1 MILTESRLR
10 ELTSHA
16 VILDEARV
24 QTRTFSETNS
34 RLSVFLSHKHSNIE
48 YLERIRYILESLN
61 ASVYVDWTDP
71 SMQHPTDRNTA
82 EALKRKI
89 ERYDKFI
96 FIATDAAMAS
106 RWCNWEIGYGDAY
119 KYSQDKIAIFPIKQD
134 NRVWEGNEYLQLYPS
149 IEYFDGTTK
158 YKNGTP
164 IPEGFYV
171 YYHFRREIIPLIRWI
186 SK

>member
-1 MILTESRLR
+1 MWIGLTL
-10 ELTSHA
+10 L
-16 VILDEARV
+16 
-24 QTRTFSETNS
+24 
-34 RLSVFLSHKHSNIE
+34 
-48 YLERIRYILESLN
+48 
-61 ASVYVDWTDP
+61 
-71 SMQHPTDRNTA
+71 MQHPTDRNTA

-96 FIATDAAMAS
+96 FIATDAAIAS
-106 RWCNWEIGYGDAY
+106 KWCNWEIGYGDAH
-119 KYSQDKIAIFPIKQD
+119 KYSQDKIAIFPVKQD

-164 IPEGFYV
+164 IPKGFYV
-171 YYHFRREIIPLIRWI
+171 YYRFRREIIPLTRWI

>member
-1 MILTESRLR
+1 MWIGLTL
-10 ELTSHA
+10 L
-16 VILDEARV
+16 
-24 QTRTFSETNS
+24 
-34 RLSVFLSHKHSNIE
+34 
-48 YLERIRYILESLN
+48 
-61 ASVYVDWTDP
+61 
-71 SMQHPTDRNTA
+71 MQHPTDRNTA

-96 FIATDAAMAS
+96 FIATDAAIAS
-106 RWCNWEIGYGDAY
+106 KWCNWEIGYGDAH

-164 IPEGFYV
+164 IPKGFYV
-171 YYHFRREIIPLIRWI
+171 YYRFRREIIPLTRWI

>member
-24 QTRTFSETNS
+24 QTRTFSEANS
-34 RLSVFLSHKHSNIE
+34 RLSVFLSHKHSDIE

-61 ASVYVDWTDP
+61 ASVYVDWADP

-96 FIATDAAMAS
+96 FIATDAAIAS
-106 RWCNWEIGYGDAY
+106 KWCNWEIGYGDAH
-119 KYSQDKIAIFPIKQD
+119 KYSQDKIAIFPVKQD
-134 NRVWEGNEYLQLYPS
+134 NRVWGGNEYLQLYPS

-164 IPEGFYV
+164 IPKGFYV
-171 YYHFRREIIPLIRWI
+171 YYRFRREIIPLTRWI